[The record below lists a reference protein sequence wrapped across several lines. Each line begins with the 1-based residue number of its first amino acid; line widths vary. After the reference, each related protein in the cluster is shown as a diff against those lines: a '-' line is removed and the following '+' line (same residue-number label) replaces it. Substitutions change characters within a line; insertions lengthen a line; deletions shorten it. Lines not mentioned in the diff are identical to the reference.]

1 MHCNRAVRQ
10 AFAKVC
16 QATALVGQEFL
27 EFALIDV
34 CCCVQ
39 ARRYALRDRLN
50 EGWRSASALAG
61 VEKVCQRR
69 RLGFDFAQTLTEMLS
84 SWEASRAYSLK
95 FPRWCAG
102 TFKQDGA

>member
-1 MHCNRAVRQ
+1 MGMLSARAGTMHCNRAVRQ

-16 QATALVGQEFL
+16 RATALDEQEFMG
-27 EFALIDV
+27 FALIDV

-61 VEKVCQRR
+61 VEKVC
-69 RLGFDFAQTLTEMLS
+69 
-84 SWEASRAYSLK
+84 
-95 FPRWCAG
+95 
-102 TFKQDGA
+102 